1 MQAAPRAAGAHRL
14 PAILR
19 RVVAG
24 ADMVPWRKR
33 AFWVTQLLVVGAIGV
48 HVLDDHYGSSLAHMP
63 SVATLVLLVFPI
75 GYAATRFG
83 LRGSLPTA
91 VWTVALMLPDI
102 LWLDTG
108 LERWTDGT
116 VLTLVIVVA
125 VAAGR
130 MVDVQRSSTSRL
142 VAVERLQG
150 IARVADQ
157 LPEGVCLTDLNGVVT
172 YANPAWA
179 FLQGLAS
186 PQAAVGRTL
195 ASFHLD
201 GHADP
206 GSAPFEQP
214 LGAGGQLRAL
224 VEHHRA
230 DGDGYWADVTATR
243 CSTSVGGR
251 SAGSARCA
259 T

>member
-201 GHADP
+201 GHATP
-206 GSAPFEQP
+206 GALLSSSHWVPAGSCARWSSTTAPT
-214 LGAGGQLRAL
+214 G
-224 VEHHRA
+224 
-230 DGDGYWADVTATR
+230 TATGRTSRPPR

-251 SAGSARCA
+251 PAGSARCA